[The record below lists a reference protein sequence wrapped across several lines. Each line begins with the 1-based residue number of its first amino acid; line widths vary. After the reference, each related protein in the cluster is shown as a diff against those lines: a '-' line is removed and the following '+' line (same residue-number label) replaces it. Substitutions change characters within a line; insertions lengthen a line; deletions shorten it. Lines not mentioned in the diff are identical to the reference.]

1 LSVFNKIF
9 SSAIF
14 KTLTKYKAIFFIK
27 GFAVFASIKIMKKTV
42 DNFHSFKINEKL
54 TCLISDDISYI
65 YKILKNKKNVSIK
78 ERI

>member
-1 LSVFNKIF
+1 
-9 SSAIF
+9 
-14 KTLTKYKAIFFIK
+14 
-27 GFAVFASIKIMKKTV
+27 MKKTV